1 MESGS
6 NTCLHCQNRRCVALK
21 KNSRGLVQSAPL
33 EIVKTCNSIQR
44 ASAIQILRAGKDDEL
59 TAAGKDAVGEAGV
72 VEHGEGRVQ
81 SQRAVCV

>member
-1 MESGS
+1 MPT
-6 NTCLHCQNRRCVALK
+6 NY
-21 KNSRGLVQSAPL
+21 RGLVQFAPL
-33 EIVKTCNSIQR
+33 QTVETCKSIQR
-44 ASAIQILRAGKDDEL
+44 ASAIPILRARKDDEL